1 MDLESLAGI
10 RHGLQNCRRDGL
22 TQFFNEFMTVLIAEG
37 YTFEDLLDAI
47 TSWASDKLELEDV
60 VKHLEDAEQK
70 MRFQGSQSK
79 KT

>member
-10 RHGLQNCRRDGL
+10 RHGLQDCRRDGL

-37 YTFEDLLDAI
+37 YTFEDLLDVI
-47 TSWASDKLELEDV
+47 TSWASEKPELEDV

-70 MRFQGSQSK
+70 MRLFRSQFSV
-79 KT
+79 

>member
-1 MDLESLAGI
+1 MNLESLAGI
-10 RHGLQNCRRDGL
+10 RHGLQDCRRDGL
-22 TQFFNEFMTVLIAEG
+22 TQFFNEFITVLIAEG

-47 TSWASDKLELEDV
+47 TNWACEKPELEDV

-70 MRFQGSQSK
+70 MRLQGSQSK